1 MANTRIKD
9 ITISAT
15 SAASDDY
22 LALDGSTNGTRKITT
37 ANLATSMGVK
47 NITISTSTPTSS
59 QGSNGDIW
67 IVV

>member
-9 ITISAT
+9 ITTSAT
-15 SAASDDY
+15 STASDDY
-22 LALDGSTNGTRKITT
+22 LALDGSTNGTRKITP

-47 NITISTSTPTSS
+47 NITISTSEPTSS

-67 IVV
+67 IVI

>member
-9 ITISAT
+9 ITTTASST
-15 SAASDDY
+15 ASDDY
-22 LALDGSTNGTRKITT
+22 LPLDGATNGTRKITP

-47 NITISTSTPTSS
+47 NITISSSTPTSS